1 MAFINKFKNKKAE
14 DQVPEGV
21 KVEYS
26 SFGQPQ
32 SSYNPNLVQQNM
44 NSNQS
49 SSQNGNH
56 NSSSSN
62 NKQQTSSLAQT
73 SVWNDDQPAKLNN
86 TAAKQVKG
94 KPNFMQKNIPQQP
107 APVQQPVESTQSQKP
122 ATNTPAPAQRQEINL
137 KIENQP
143 VAKKIKFEIK
153 NEFDLLDDNDL
164 NFPELEF
171 QKKLVND
178 IVAPGG
184 IRIKQQED
192 VLNTFAD
199 DCQAFYPCVIGSLL
213 INKFFSN
220 EQNVVKQRAIYASEI
235 LVKKH
240 QKFQEYFKRQQF
252 MVQKSQQFNIGDSK
266 FVQLSNQLLAV
277 VSNPSLE
284 IKEQAD
290 INFNFSQG
298 NDLSKFSKK
307 NEQQQPQLGSQVIQ
321 KNNQQQASNVNLI
334 DEIDVSNGI
343 DLLGDQSVSASQ
355 SKPKS
360 LFNNL
365 NKKKTNENQAPVQQ
379 NQTQNSQIQQP
390 QQQSQPSQNTN
401 GESKIK
407 QFMKFKGKQN
417 NENNQN
423 NLNKD
428 GDLLNLIDEQ
438 TNNNGKTNTA
448 NNHQGLQDQFSLLN
462 LYTHENKESQN
473 YNQNYN
479 NFQYQNSNNNN
490 SATQFNQF
498 NPPHIQQTGLYQPQ
512 FPQPGFNGQHVPG
525 YPYQNNGYPQYP
537 QQGYQPYG
545 QQMQPNIY
553 GYNNPGTQNAQAFKT
568 IHMDFSGQNNHLQE
582 KQILDL
588 NNFKIDENT
597 PNQKNSQQQ
606 AQKSRQQINEGAFDF
621 ISL

>member
-1 MAFINKFKNKKAE
+1 MSFINKFKNKKAE

-26 SFGQPQ
+26 SFGQLQ
-32 SSYNPNLVQQNM
+32 SGYNPNLVQWNM

-49 SSQNGNH
+49 SSQNGNQNNN
-56 NSSSSN
+56 NS
-62 NKQQTSSLAQT
+62 NKQQTSSLAST

-86 TAAKQVKG
+86 TAAKQTKG
-94 KPNFMQKNIPQQP
+94 KPNFMQKNQPQQP
-107 APVQQPVESTQSQKP
+107 APIQQTVETTQTQKP
-122 ATNTPAPAQRQEINL
+122 ATTAAPAQRQEISL

-143 VAKKIKFEIK
+143 VAKKTKFEIK

-184 IRIKQQED
+184 IRIKQQDD

-199 DCQAFYPCVIGSLL
+199 DCQAFHPCVIGSLL

-220 EQNVVKQRAIYASEI
+220 EQNVVKQRAVYASEI

-240 QKFQEYFKRQQF
+240 QKYQEYFKKQQF
-252 MVQKSQQFNIGDSK
+252 MVQKSQQFNISDSK
-266 FVQLSNQLLAV
+266 FLQLSNQLLAV

-307 NEQQQPQLGSQVIQ
+307 SEQQQPPQATQ
-321 KNNQQQASNVNLI
+321 KNNLQEVNNVNLI
-334 DEIDVSNGI
+334 DEIDNQNEI
-343 DLLGDQSVSASQ
+343 DLLADQQVSAQQ

-365 NKKKTNENQAPVQQ
+365 NKKKTTENQIPTQQ
-379 NQTQNSQIQQP
+379 IQSQNTQIQQT
-390 QQQSQPSQNTN
+390 QQQPQPSQNTN
-401 GESKIK
+401 GESKMK
-407 QFMKFKGKQN
+407 QFLKFKGKQN
-417 NENNQN
+417 NENNSN
-423 NLNKD
+423 NLNRD

-438 TNNNGKTNTA
+438 TSNNGKTNA
-448 NNHQGLQDQFSLLN
+448 ASNNQGLKDQFSLFN
-462 LYTHENKESQN
+462 LYTNENKESQN
-473 YNQNYN
+473 HNYN
-479 NFQYQNSNNNN
+479 NFQYPNQNNN
-490 SATQFNQF
+490 APQFNQF
-498 NPPHIQQTGLYQPQ
+498 NPPHIQQIGFYSPQ
-512 FPQPGFNGQHVPG
+512 FPQPSFNGQHIPG

-537 QQGYQPYG
+537 QQGYQIYG
-545 QQMQPNIY
+545 QYMQPNAC
-553 GYNNPGTQNAQAFKT
+553 GYNNTSTQNTQAFKT
-568 IHMDFSGQNNHLQE
+568 IHKDFGGQNNNNQD
-582 KQILDL
+582 KQILEL

-597 PNQKNSQQQ
+597 PNHKNNQSQ

>member
-1 MAFINKFKNKKAE
+1 MSFINKFKNKKAE

-32 SSYNPNLVQQNM
+32 SGYNPNLVQQNM
-44 NSNQS
+44 NSSQS
-49 SSQNGNH
+49 SSSNGNH
-56 NSSSSN
+56 NN
-62 NKQQTSSLAQT
+62 NKQQSASLAQT

-86 TAAKQVKG
+86 TTTKQTKG
-94 KPNFMQKNIPQQP
+94 KPNFMQKSQPQQP
-107 APVQQPVESTQSQKP
+107 APVQQTVENTQIQKP
-122 ATNTPAPAQRQEINL
+122 TATVAPAQRQEINL

-192 VLNTFAD
+192 ILNTFAD
-199 DCQAFYPCVIGSLL
+199 DCQSFHPCVIGSLL

-220 EQNVVKQRAIYASEI
+220 EQTVVKQRAIYASEI

-240 QKFQEYFKRQQF
+240 QKYQEYFKRQQF
-252 MVQKSQQFNIGDSK
+252 MVQKSQQFNISDSK

-307 NEQQQPQLGSQVIQ
+307 SEQLQQQPQAIQ
-321 KNNQQQASNVNLI
+321 KNNQQQVSNVNLI
-334 DEIDVSNGI
+334 DEIDNQNEI
-343 DLLGDQSVSASQ
+343 DLLGDQQVSAKQ

-360 LFNNL
+360 LFENL
-365 NKKKTNENQAPVQQ
+365 NKKKTAENQIPAQQTQSQTSQVQQ
-379 NQTQNSQIQQP
+379 TQQQP
-390 QQQSQPSQNTN
+390 QPAQNAG
-401 GESKIK
+401 GESKMK
-407 QFMKFKGKQN
+407 QFLKFKGKQN

-423 NLNKD
+423 NLNRD

-438 TNNNGKTNTA
+438 TNSNGKTNA
-448 NNHQGLQDQFSLLN
+448 AGSSSNHQGLQDQFSLLN
-462 LYTHENKESQN
+462 LYTNENKETQN
-473 YNQNYN
+473 HNQNYN
-479 NFQYQNSNNNN
+479 NFQYPNSNNNN
-490 SATQFNQF
+490 NAPQFNQF
-498 NPPHIQQTGLYQPQ
+498 NPPHMPQIGMYPPQ
-512 FPQPGFNGQHVPG
+512 FPHPGFNGQHISG

-537 QQGYQPYG
+537 QPGYQNYG

-553 GYNNPGTQNAQAFKT
+553 GYNNPTTQNTQAFKT
-568 IHMDFSGQNNHLQE
+568 IHMDFSGQNNNHQE
-582 KQILDL
+582 KQLLDL
-588 NNFKIDENT
+588 NNFKIDDNT
-597 PNQKNSQQQ
+597 PNQKNNQQV
-606 AQKSRQQINEGAFDF
+606 AEKNRQQINEGAFDF